1 MKYRGKVIFMKTAPS
16 LFLLFL
22 ILTIIVLT
30 ACKSEDE
37 NNPVT
42 AANKFLGKWKSENP
56 ILVKI
61 KTDFCTNSLED
72 VATMEWIVNWVVTET
87 ENPNVV
93 DIVMSYSS
101 SNFTVVNPNCTFGV
115 GYVPEP
121 QPMYIKGYITDNSIT
136 IDYCNEDILTMEY
149 VNNEITGELSYSY
162 CMVYCQEIYTDENDF
177 SVTAY

>member
-1 MKYRGKVIFMKTAPS
+1 MKTARS
-16 LFLLFL
+16 LFFFL
-22 ILTIIVLT
+22 IISTITVFFG
-30 ACKSEDE
+30 CNSEEE

-42 AANKFLGKWKSENP
+42 PANKFVGKWKSENP
-56 ILVKI
+56 ILVKV
-61 KTDFCTNSLED
+61 KTDFCTNTLED
-72 VATMEWIVNWVVTET
+72 VATMEWMVNWTVTET
-87 ENPNVV
+87 ENPNIV

-101 SNFTVVNPNCTFGV
+101 SNFTITNTNCTFGA

-136 IDYCNEDILTMEY
+136 IEYDNQDILTMDY

-162 CMVYCQEIYTDENDF
+162 CMVYCQEIYTEENDF